1 MIRKNKIAVISGRY
15 IFHNPYRELV
25 LIDKLRKKN
34 FDVSLFLPSVSHYPK
49 GYSKNITNDKIF
61 KEYNPIIFNNDFD
74 LIKKVKKSNLLLVGS
89 DFKYSRFIILLR
101 LLGKKVVSY
110 DSAGGM
116 DHKNNFAN
124 ISCVKSEFYKKFMS
138 RLGKIKIDQKTIRVT
153 GSILFEDMRLPKL
166 SKSKFKEKY
175 SVNDK
180 TIVFYPKSI
189 FTFRKKLNTWL
200 KRNKKSIQSVDAH
213 HVYLNEQVCKIIKN
227 MGHTLLVKL
236 HPGLY
241 NSEFVKEELL
251 FWKNLGA
258 NIIEPLDT
266 FNMLSYV
273 DLGISLK
280 SQSSL
285 DVNYFRKPFIYL
297 EEGNALPP
305 ILDHISDCML
315 DLGPSDS
322 WGKADPIKFHAMP
335 SWVGS
340 LANLRNLNLKI
351 NEALNND
358 FNKSHYEKYIE
369 HFWFSDDSKASD
381 RIIEQVN
388 ILIERDV

>member
-1 MIRKNKIAVISGRY
+1 VRKKNRIAVISGRY

-25 LIDKLRKKN
+25 LVDKLKKKG

-49 GYSKNITNDKIF
+49 GYSESIINDKVF
-61 KEYNPIIFNNDFD
+61 KEYNPVIFDDDFD
-74 LIKKVKKSNLLLVGS
+74 LIKKVKKSKLLLVGS

-101 LLGKKVVSY
+101 LLGKKIVSY

-124 ISCVKSEFYKKFMS
+124 ISCVKSEFYKKFMR

-166 SKSKFKEKY
+166 SKTEFKKKY

-200 KRNKKSIQSVDAH
+200 KRDKKSIQSVDAQ
-213 HVYLNEQVCKIIKN
+213 HVQLNKQVCKIIQN

-241 NSEFVKEELL
+241 NSEFVKEELS
-251 FWKNLGA
+251 FWRNLGA
-258 NIIEPLDT
+258 NLIDPLDT
-266 FNMLSYV
+266 FNMLSYL

-285 DVNYFRKPFIYL
+285 DVNFFRKPFIYL
-297 EEGNALPP
+297 EEGNDLPP
-305 ILDHISDCML
+305 ILDHISDCKL
-315 DLGPSDS
+315 ELGPSDS
-322 WGKADPIKFHAMP
+322 WGTADPIKFHAMP

-340 LANLRNLNLKI
+340 LANLENLNLKI
-351 NEALNND
+351 DQALQDN
-358 FNKSHYEKYIE
+358 FCKLHYEKYIE
-369 HFWFSDDSKASD
+369 HFWFKDDSKASD

-388 ILIERDV
+388 ILLKRDD